1 MIEYIV
7 AHNIDGRSLRK
18 AADLLASGGLVAFPT
33 DTSWSIGCSI
43 SSKGG
48 IARLKRLSGK
58 DALSP
63 LTVVCSEL
71 SQVSELCELP
81 TSSFRELKRLVPGPY
96 VFVLPSTNRA
106 ARDFDLRRGEL
117 GVRIPANP
125 VPAALVEACGE
136 PLLSVTAKRTMVGMD
151 EADADFPEELLFAS
165 GWEVDE
171 IPGVD
176 LVLDTGEELERGFST
191 VLDLRSGD
199 VTVIRAGVGRYP

>member
-7 AHNIDGRSLRK
+7 AGNIDGRSLRK
-18 AADLLASGGLVAFPT
+18 AVAILGAGGLVAFPT
-33 DTSWSIGCSI
+33 DTSWSVGCSI
-43 SSKGG
+43 SSKEG

-63 LTVVCSEL
+63 LTVLCSDIAQI
-71 SQVSELCELP
+71 SALCELP
-81 TSSFRELKRLVPGPY
+81 TSSFREIKRLVPGPY

-125 VPAALVEACGE
+125 VPVALVDALGE
-136 PLLSVTAKRTMVGMD
+136 PLLTVTAKRNMLGMD
-151 EADADFPEELLFAS
+151 PAEADFPEELLFTA
-165 GWEVDE
+165 GWEVE
-171 IPGVD
+171 ELKGVE
-176 LVLDTGEELERGFST
+176 LVLDAGDELERGFST

-199 VTVIRAGVGRYP
+199 VEVLRAGAGPYP